1 MGLLSSA
8 VGWSQSLI
16 WLGTLGG
23 ASEAYAISADGR
35 VVVGASS
42 NRAFRVQPACHH
54 KALGFAQSA
63 RERGVGGVGCPVGV
77 GDLGACAR
85 DDGAVKGDAVGLV
98 GRGVV
103 EGVLAQVL
111 ERGVGVKVALEV
123 SVVAVGDVFR
133 VGALGACALG
143 DGCACG
149 GAAFGACEVLE
160 GAVGFGSCGVEGCGG
175 DEVLEVVYWVCVV
188 VLPYLRV
195 FQLCHSMRDTRWV
208 FCCSRGWGAGML
220 KMADFSAEAKLQHS
234 RGFGARLPSPT
245 LRERGWG

>member
-63 RERGVGGVGCPVGV
+63 RERGVGGVGCPVGAWD
-77 GDLGACAR
+77 GGACAR

-98 GRGVV
+98 GRGGV

-111 ERGVGVKVALEV
+111 ESGVGVKVALAV

-149 GAAFGACEVLE
+149 GAA
-160 GAVGFGSCGVEGCGG
+160 CGVEGCGG
-175 DEVLEVVYWVCVV
+175 DEVLEMVYWVCVV

-208 FCCSRGWGAGML
+208 FCCSRGRGAGML

>member
-1 MGLLSSA
+1 MGA
-8 VGWSQSLI
+8 W
-16 WLGTLGG
+16 
-23 ASEAYAISADGR
+23 D
-35 VVVGASS
+35 VGA
-42 NRAFRVQPACHH
+42 R
-54 KALGFAQSA
+54 
-63 RERGVGGVGCPVGV
+63 
-77 GDLGACAR
+77 AR

-98 GRGVV
+98 GRGGV

-111 ERGVGVKVALEV
+111 ESGVGVEVALAV
-123 SVVAVGDVFR
+123 SLVAIGDV
-133 VGALGACALG
+133 VGVGVLGACALG